1 MTTMSTILSPILSSP
16 QDFLRGAIAMQT
28 HPRSTVAIPA
38 AMQRRSFLRGIGTAA
53 GAAAMAGLTDIGR
66 AEDPNRKLRVA
77 VAGLGRGMGHVQAI
91 LKVADAEIAYL
102 AEVDPQRLALGMKS
116 VEGKQ
121 DAECKAVKDFR
132 SALDDTSLD
141 AVFIALPNFWHTP
154 AALLAMQAG
163 KHVYVEKPA
172 SQNPREAEMIVAA
185 TRKYARVV
193 QMGNQRRTWMKD
205 AITALHSGAIG
216 TVRFGRGFYY
226 NTRGSVPAKN
236 RVPPA
241 DLDLNLWQGPVPD
254 DPKHSPADL
263 AHYDWHWFWHWGN
276 GELGN
281 NGVHHLDVLRWGLR
295 VDHPLHTSYTGG
307 RYWFNDQQETPDTAT
322 AAYDFGHV
330 GCEWVQSS
338 CMPRAAEKPA
348 AEVVF
353 YGDDGTMAISRD
365 SWKVFDPKGV
375 EKSDGKS
382 SVEGSDLPHVANFL
396 EAVRGRAA
404 LNSPITEGQKSTMLC
419 HLGNI
424 AYRTNTVVRCDPK
437 SGAVIDNPQAM
448 ALWGRESYRPG
459 WDVRV

>member
-1 MTTMSTILSPILSSP
+1 VDTTIGERRN
-16 QDFLRGAIAMQT
+16 FLRGT
-28 HPRSTVAIPA
+28 A
-38 AMQRRSFLRGIGTAA
+38 AAA
-53 GAAAMAGLTDIGR
+53 GAGLLGGIVPRIAAADAGR
-66 AEDPNRKLRVA
+66 PVRVG
-77 VAGLGRGMGHVQAI
+77 VVGLGRGLALLQTL
-91 LKVADAEIAYL
+91 LKVPGVDVAGLAD
-102 AEVDPQRLALGMKS
+102 VDPQRLATGMKLA
-116 VEGKQ
+116 Q
-121 DAECKAVKDFR
+121 DGAAATPRGVQDFR
-132 SALDDTSLD
+132 QALDDDALD
-141 AVFIALPNFWHTP
+141 AVFVATPNFWHTP
-154 AALLAMQAG
+154 ASLLALQAG
-163 KHVYVEKPA
+163 KHVYVEKPG